1 MVSGVK
7 CEDAELAETLRKDDP
22 EQFVTLVR
30 MHLSF
35 VLDLNT
41 DECDG
46 TVEKSGKFRP
56 MKWSFTPFAKK
67 SKTLNRP
74 ATEGVSLTQ
83 DSISQVYQL
92 MQWLGQEQN
101 LVQEGIFR
109 RSGKMT
115 RQQELKNMLTA
126 GCPLKLEDGQ
136 FSVHDCAS
144 VLKNFLAQLPE
155 PLLTEAHYPA
165 HCQIAELCSGNEEP
179 VEEERL
185 LKAIQ
190 LILLLLP
197 QENMQLL
204 KDLIG
209 LLHLT
214 STYAHV
220 NKMSPDNLATLF
232 TPHLLCP
239 RKLSPE
245 ALHTNSQTMSR
256 VVSFMIKQGPFLFQ
270 IPAQLATDIRA
281 YWSTREKRALL
292 PKRDLNESTCDGMA
306 ARTVFTFVDRE
317 RTAEASASANPT
329 EAALAQLYA
338 HIQSLP
344 ESTKK
349 RKLIKQFNKENGQ
362 GTPQLVL
369 GSHGGRASRSRQRA
383 IIPNKPR
390 QRSRSLGDSIKKH
403 MPGFHKGSKDSKKF
417 NDDYFV
423 KESTDSPHSSPVSK
437 VKNFFQKSVIEGDIS
452 ISSPAVMPLLKKSLI
467 VDADDEAKSLR
478 LRLSANAKRTPAS
491 ATSQNTLV
499 DKEDC
504 GSTSS
509 NDSNSAGDERF
520 RNVLK
525 RTTSSIIH
533 SDRNGDSK
541 DCGPTK
547 SPRLEPG
554 FPLLLPPT
562 PSVER
567 LPVSPDVKH
576 PPGTFRD
583 ESWPVSTASASAV
596 VSASSCGNLSS
607 IGLPN
612 AHILTPRNVLAWM
625 TSTPAYARACQQT
638 DSPLGNCL
646 LTPSNPTGNNSMSP
660 ITRST
665 QKMPKAMQED
675 MMTPRSRK
683 PVVALSSSNLSQLAH
698 LGGWGRS
705 GSGELRRDATS
716 RATLLSEAGASLN
729 CKLMMKEES
738 FTEQD
743 AIDDVN
749 DNHSIRIPIE
759 KMLAKEV
766 PKESKVDAT
775 KPENQVSIGTEG
787 CECCSEEKCANC
799 STGNGSL
806 DYYSCSSEG
815 SALTGTF
822 REIVL
827 SRSVLTASPVD
838 LSFSSHTGDFDSSSE
853 REVRLSN
860 VLSNDNLS
868 ESLLYCLDGNEPSC
882 LNESKLS
889 SNDPDEKT
897 DISHRVASNVSDKKT
912 VDLDYESSSV
922 EAENERNVSCTVECT
937 ETSCGDSP
945 LKPTVTNILKEA
957 KLEEQIS
964 SAPNDITGV
973 SQLSNSGT
981 DFNNTCVQSE
991 IDRCLSESAAV
1002 GSVNETSF

>member
-583 ESWPVSTASASAV
+583 ESWP
-596 VSASSCGNLSS
+596 
-607 IGLPN
+607 
-612 AHILTPRNVLAWM
+612 
-625 TSTPAYARACQQT
+625 
-638 DSPLGNCL
+638 
-646 LTPSNPTGNNSMSP
+646 
-660 ITRST
+660 
-665 QKMPKAMQED
+665 ED